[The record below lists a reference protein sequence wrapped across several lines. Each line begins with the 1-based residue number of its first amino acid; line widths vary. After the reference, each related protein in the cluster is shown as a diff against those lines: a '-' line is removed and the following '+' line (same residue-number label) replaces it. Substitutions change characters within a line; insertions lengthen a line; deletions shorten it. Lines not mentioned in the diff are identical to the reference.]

1 MQGVAP
7 IIMCNH
13 FCYYYANSS
22 SYAHYLQ
29 IALNSMHK
37 YIPCVIV
44 SKFITRK
51 KSEVVHVQEFPEAY
65 FYAVTAYQN
74 DQVIHGIKV
83 SFFLIFKIGDTAK
96 D

>member
-7 IIMCNH
+7 IITCNL
-13 FCYYYANSS
+13 FYYYANSS
-22 SYAHYLQ
+22 SYTRYLQ

-83 SFFLIFKIGDTAK
+83 FFFFIKIGDTAK